1 MTEITLYAVSTLA
14 VIIGMCQMRQLR
26 YESGKN
32 LELDN
37 ILLIVAQSGSFM
49 FNVFCIVGGQLTPL
63 ESNPWILVTPLL
75 CLIQLL
81 LQTLFILDASKRVI
95 ANSELARRKPGREI
109 VTFLLVTNLAMWLIN
124 ALEKS
129 RGDSHPHL
137 LRFFGV
143 WGWTIITDIS
153 MPLAIFYRFHS
164 TVCLCEIWKKA
175 YKARKFSH
183 EDRLHI

>member
-1 MTEITLYAVSTLA
+1 
-14 VIIGMCQMRQLR
+14 MRQLR

-32 LELDN
+32 LELDS
-37 ILLIVAQSGSFM
+37 ILLIVAQSGSLM
-49 FNVFCIVGGQLTPL
+49 FNVFCIVGGHLTPIET
-63 ESNPWILVTPLL
+63 ESNMSWILVTPLL

-81 LQTLFILDASKRVI
+81 LQTLFILDASKRVV
-95 ANSELARRKPGREI
+95 STPELARKKPGREI

-137 LRFFGV
+137 LRFYGV
-143 WGWTIITDIS
+143 WAWTIITDIA

-164 TVCLCEIWKKA
+164 TVFILLK
-175 YKARKFSH
+175 RS
-183 EDRLHI
+183 

>member
-1 MTEITLYAVSTLA
+1 
-14 VIIGMCQMRQLR
+14 MRQLR

-32 LELDN
+32 LELDS

-49 FNVFCIVGGQLTPL
+49 FNVFCIVGGHLTPL
-63 ESNPWILVTPLL
+63 SESNMWILVTPLL

-81 LQTLFILDASKRVI
+81 LQTLFILDASKRIV
-95 ANSELARRKPGREI
+95 ATPEMARKKPGREI

-137 LRFFGV
+137 LR
-143 WGWTIITDIS
+143 
-153 MPLAIFYRFHS
+153 
-164 TVCLCEIWKKA
+164 
-175 YKARKFSH
+175 
-183 EDRLHI
+183 